1 MPTFILKSLQT
12 QEKFCYG
19 ITVVRGKSKV
29 MDKKMKTQISNN
41 GTRCLIKTYLIDL
54 SNFHLILVL
63 YFGENLI
70 LYRLLRCAMFRVKLD
85 PEKFCRQ
92 FL

>member
-29 MDKKMKTQISNN
+29 MDKKN
-41 GTRCLIKTYLIDL
+41 
-54 SNFHLILVL
+54 
-63 YFGENLI
+63 ENTNI
-70 LYRLLRCAMFRVKLD
+70 QQWNQVPY
-85 PEKFCRQ
+85 
-92 FL
+92 